1 MGRRKKAYDYIDA
14 LKKLNN
20 AGLSNSIPPNADRAN
35 LNDEQ
40 LPSLEERVAKLF
52 YLSNNSKRSIS
63 NMLFFVMY
71 DIESN
76 KVRRYIVKYL
86 ERKGCT
92 RIQKSIFLADLS
104 VEDFNEIKKD
114 LTEVQAAYENND
126 SILVVPITPEYLR
139 SMRIIGQ
146 NINIDIIT
154 HTRNTIFF

>member
-14 LKKLNN
+14 IKKIKES
-20 AGLSNSIPPNADRAN
+20 GLDKSIPPNAVLPAIEDI
-35 LNDEQ
+35 
-40 LPSLEERVAKLF
+40 LPSLEERVKKIF
-52 YLSNNSKRSIS
+52 YFTNNKKRSVS

-104 VEDFNEIKKD
+104 IDIFNEIKND
-114 LTEVQAAYENND
+114 LSEVQAAYENND
-126 SILVVPITPEYLR
+126 SILVVPITPEYLK

-146 NINIDIIT
+146 NINLDIIT
-154 HTRNTIFF
+154 HSRSTLFF